1 MQGLC
6 AGYGEIQVLWGI
18 DVMVRRGEIT
28 ALIGSNG
35 AGKTTLMRA
44 LSGLIPIDGPAI
56 ISPKARTSPA
66 IAPQQIL
73 AHGIVHVPEG
83 RRLFGAMSVEENLL
97 MGAYARRA
105 GRAEL
110 KRDLDRVY
118 ATFPKLRERRKQAA
132 ATLSGGEQQMC
143 AIGRGLMS
151 APLLLMIDELS
162 LGLSPLLV
170 EQLVAALRALNA
182 EGMSIL
188 LVEQDV
194 TIALDLC
201 HRAFVMDMGRIV
213 RTGSGSG
220 AVRRSDHPR
229 CLSRRASGMT
239 FVQQNPS
246 IHSIQRGAMIKT
258 VEAPGSGYRFMPG
271 VSQYSCGIAALAGH
285 LPSSAC
291 GSQIRCR

>member
-1 MQGLC
+1 MVDSLILELKGLC

-18 DVMVRRGEIT
+18 DLEVRRGEIT

-44 LSGLIPIDGPAI
+44 LSGLIPT
-56 ISPKARTSPA
+56 TSGNYFSEGKDLTGDSA
-66 IAPQQIL
+66 AAIL
-73 AHGIVHVPEG
+73 ARGIVHVPEG

-105 GRAEL
+105 SRADI

-118 ATFPKLRERRKQAA
+118 ATFPKLRERRGQAA

-182 EGMSIL
+182 EGTSIL

-194 TIALDLC
+194 TTALDLC

-213 RTGSGSG
+213 RAGSGPELL
-220 AVRRSDHPR
+220 ADPIVRDAY
-229 CLSRRASGMT
+229 L
-239 FVQQNPS
+239 
-246 IHSIQRGAMIKT
+246 
-258 VEAPGSGYRFMPG
+258 G
-271 VSQYSCGIAALAGH
+271 VLQE
-285 LPSSAC
+285 
-291 GSQIRCR
+291 

>member
-1 MQGLC
+1 VASSLILELKGLC

-18 DVMVRRGEIT
+18 DLDVRHGEIT

-44 LSGLIPIDGPAI
+44 LSGLIP
-56 ISPKARTSPA
+56 TSA
-66 IAPQQIL
+66 GYYFSEGRDLTGDTAAEIL

-97 MGAYARRA
+97 MGAYSRDAS
-105 GRAEL
+105 RAEIN
-110 KRDLDRVY
+110 RDLDQVY
-118 ATFPKLRERRKQAA
+118 ATFPKLRERRRQAA

-170 EQLVAALRALNA
+170 EQLVAALRELNA
-182 EGMSIL
+182 DGTSIL

-213 RTGSGSG
+213 RSGSGSELL
-220 AVRRSDHPR
+220 ADPIVRDAY
-229 CLSRRASGMT
+229 L
-239 FVQQNPS
+239 
-246 IHSIQRGAMIKT
+246 
-258 VEAPGSGYRFMPG
+258 G
-271 VSQYSCGIAALAGH
+271 VLH
-285 LPSSAC
+285 E
-291 GSQIRCR
+291 

>member
-1 MQGLC
+1 MPIWGSNTRNGMPAVADSLILELQGLC

-18 DVMVRRGEIT
+18 DMAVRRGEIT

-44 LSGLIPIDGPAI
+44 LSGLIPMQGGYYFSEGRDLTGD
-56 ISPKARTSPA
+56 TSA
-66 IAPQQIL
+66 QIL

-83 RRLFGAMSVEENLL
+83 RRLFGAMSVEDNLL
-97 MGAYARRA
+97 MGAYSRKV

-110 KRDLDRVY
+110 ARNLDSVY
-118 ATFPKLRERRKQAA
+118 QTFPKLRERRNQAA

-151 APLLLMIDELS
+151 APRLLMIDELS

-182 EGMSIL
+182 SGMSIL

-194 TIALDLC
+194 TTALDIC
-201 HRAFVMDMGRIV
+201 HSAYVMDMGRIV
-213 RTGSGSG
+213 RTGPG
-220 AVRRSDHPR
+220 AELLADPIIR
-229 CLSRRASGMT
+229 
-239 FVQQNPS
+239 
-246 IHSIQRGAMIKT
+246 
-258 VEAPGSGYRFMPG
+258 EAYLG
-271 VSQYSCGIAALAGH
+271 VLED
-285 LPSSAC
+285 
-291 GSQIRCR
+291 

>member
-1 MQGLC
+1 MTGSLILELKDLS
-6 AGYGEIQVLWGI
+6 AGYGEIRVLWGI
-18 DVMVRRGEIT
+18 DLAVRRGEIT

-44 LSGLIPIDGPAI
+44 LSGLIPTTGGNYFSEGRDLTGDSAA
-56 ISPKARTSPA
+56 K
-66 IAPQQIL
+66 IL

-97 MGAYARRA
+97 MGAYARKVTRA
-105 GRAEL
+105 DL
-110 KRDLDRVY
+110 KRDLDQVY
-118 ATFPKLRERRKQAA
+118 ATFPRLRERRRQQA

-170 EQLVAALRALNA
+170 EQLVVALQALNA
-182 EGMSIL
+182 KGTSIL

-213 RTGSGSG
+213 RSGSG
-220 AVRRSDHPR
+220 AELLADSIVRDAY
-229 CLSRRASGMT
+229 L
-239 FVQQNPS
+239 
-246 IHSIQRGAMIKT
+246 
-258 VEAPGSGYRFMPG
+258 G
-271 VSQYSCGIAALAGH
+271 VLE
-285 LPSSAC
+285 P
-291 GSQIRCR
+291 